1 MVVFV
6 SRFQR
11 NYYFFSRLLLL
22 GAGRMVTDRIS
33 RNAEL
38 FKSLATVTNEINN
51 SERQ

>member
-11 NYYFFSRLLLL
+11 NYYFFSRLLL